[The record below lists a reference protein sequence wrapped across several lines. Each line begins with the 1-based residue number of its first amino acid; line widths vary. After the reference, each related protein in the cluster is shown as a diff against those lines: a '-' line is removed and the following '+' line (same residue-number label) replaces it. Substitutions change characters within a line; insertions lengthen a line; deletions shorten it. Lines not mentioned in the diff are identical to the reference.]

1 MEAVE
6 ETVLAVGH
14 LDTVIVRRKTLKLC
28 GTIGKLDVLILV
40 DSGIVGTFTSSQLAE
55 RLQVPLSECP
65 PTHYIA
71 ADGSPMICSHQ
82 VKNCNGMF
90 RVIPSF
96 PLWGCFH

>member
-1 MEAVE
+1 METVE

-14 LDTVIVRRKTLKLC
+14 SDTATVRRKTLKLC

-65 PTHYIA
+65 PTHYMTV
-71 ADGSPMICSHQ
+71 DGSPMICSHQ
-82 VKNCNGMF
+82 VKNLQWN
-90 RVIPSF
+90 V
-96 PLWGCFH
+96 